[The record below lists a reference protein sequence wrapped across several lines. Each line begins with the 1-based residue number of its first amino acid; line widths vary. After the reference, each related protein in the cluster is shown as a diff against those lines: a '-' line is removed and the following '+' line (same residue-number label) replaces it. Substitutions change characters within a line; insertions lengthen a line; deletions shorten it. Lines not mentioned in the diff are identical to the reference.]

1 MTLVELYDKSQSL
14 GKTRHNLV
22 VLTDQLGEIN
32 DRLTQLQT
40 NPPADA
46 KKEDVEAEIE
56 SLQTKI
62 NDINAFLRKEIKN
75 IEQQDAPSMTG
86 TTTGDQ
92 SMSDALTGE
101 QAKNRI

>member
-1 MTLVELYDKSQSL
+1 
-14 GKTRHNLV
+14 
-22 VLTDQLGEIN
+22 
-32 DRLTQLQT
+32 
-40 NPPADA
+40 DA

-92 SMSDALTGE
+92 SMSDALMGE
-101 QAKNRI
+101 QTKNRI